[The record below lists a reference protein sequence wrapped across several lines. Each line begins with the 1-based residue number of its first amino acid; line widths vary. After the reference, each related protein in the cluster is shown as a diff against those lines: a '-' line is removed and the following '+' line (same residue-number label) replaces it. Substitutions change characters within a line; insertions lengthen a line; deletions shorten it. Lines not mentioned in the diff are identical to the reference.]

1 MGWFANVVGL
11 FGTNIGENKNPAKV
25 RLTFM
30 KMAGAWTEVEL
41 NSAVYLREHGYD
53 TRDAQG

>member
-1 MGWFANVVGL
+1 MEQ
-11 FGTNIGENKNPAKV
+11 TSAKTRTQLRV
-25 RLTFM
+25 QLTFM